1 MPWRPRAACLVVG
14 CQTPSVRQGRCLA
27 HAQQLERTR
36 ESATA
41 RGYTQKEWRRKR
53 HDKLQREPVCRTC
66 KTLGRTTFANEVDH
80 IVPKSLGGTDDD
92 DNLQPLCKACH
103 SRKTAQEIGLGRE
116 GELSV

>member
-1 MPWRPRAACLVVG
+1 MPWRPRSACLVVG

-41 RGYTQKEWRRKR
+41 RGYTQPEWRARR
-53 HDKLQREPVCRTC
+53 DYVLQREPLCRTC
-66 KTLGRTTFANEVDH
+66 KTLGRVTLAHEVDH
-80 IVPKSLGGTDDD
+80 IVPRTRGGTDDD

-103 SRKTAQEIGLGRE
+103 SRKTAQEFGLGQ
-116 GELSV
+116 G